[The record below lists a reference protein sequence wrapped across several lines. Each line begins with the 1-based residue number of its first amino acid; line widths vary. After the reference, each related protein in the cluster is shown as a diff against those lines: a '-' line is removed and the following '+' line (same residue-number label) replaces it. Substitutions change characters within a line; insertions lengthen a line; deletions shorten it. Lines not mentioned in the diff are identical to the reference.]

1 MPAVSKFT
9 NDSGARFTKSIFYE
23 MVMAD
28 KSTCVYTLK
37 NEDHKGFPSL
47 YRLYMEEEDPKE
59 YRFANKYL
67 QDWEHWQMLCE
78 LSWFKP
84 LVTRW
89 REELQLKLES
99 EALYHIISESR
110 AGRKESFA
118 ANKYLLEKGWG
129 IKPKDSVGRPS
140 KEHIKREAERMFT
153 DNSRVLEDLNRL
165 GVNSDV
171 GS

>member
-9 NDSGARFTKSIFYE
+9 NDSGMRLTKGLFYE
-23 MVMAD
+23 MMLAD
-28 KSTCVYTLK
+28 KSSVIYTLK
-37 NEDHKGFPSL
+37 NADHKGYPSL
-47 YRLYMEEEDPKE
+47 YKLYMAEEDPKE
-59 YRFANKYL
+59 YRFVQKYL
-67 QDWEHWQMLCE
+67 EGWEHWVQLCD
-78 LSWFKP
+78 LVWFKP
-84 LVTRW
+84 YVTRW

-118 ANKYLLEKGWG
+118 ANKYLLEKGW
-129 IKPKDSVGRPS
+129 KTQAKDPVGRPS
-140 KEHIKREAERMFT
+140 KEQIKREAERMLT